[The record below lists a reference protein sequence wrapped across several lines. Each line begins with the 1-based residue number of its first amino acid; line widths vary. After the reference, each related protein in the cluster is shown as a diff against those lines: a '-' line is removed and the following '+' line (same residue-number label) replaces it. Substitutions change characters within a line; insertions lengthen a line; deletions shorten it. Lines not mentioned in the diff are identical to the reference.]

1 MEPNQNEQMP
11 NESASSEKYAQQ
23 ASEFISNKSLDEMLE
38 IAQEAV
44 RKKALER
51 ASTPPQWV
59 YPED

>member
-1 MEPNQNEQMP
+1 MEPNQNEQTP
-11 NESASSEKYAQQ
+11 NEAAPSGEYVQQ
-23 ASEFISNKSLDEMLE
+23 ASEFINNKSLDEMLE

-51 ASTPPQWV
+51 ASAPPQWV

>member
-11 NESASSEKYAQQ
+11 NEAAPAEEYVQQ
-23 ASEFISNKSLDEMLE
+23 ASEFINNKSLDEMLE

-51 ASTPPQWV
+51 ASAPPQWV